1 MKSNKKTDTRRC
13 PIDPENLFNLRE
25 IVKNVKPLND
35 FIGDIAQ
42 FSLVID
48 TNYIIGDLIWLT
60 KKRKYPTAKTEVQEC
75 ILAGTFIVFC
85 TKTVIDEVNEKLA
98 VVANKHG
105 ISINLIRKEW
115 ELYQSMLRVKQPD
128 NEITD
133 KYNNGVDPDDA
144 PTLALAEQLSAE
156 GILSKDR
163 HINMMGGKTISFD
176 FCASA
181 RDYSR
186 KATISVTL
194 RIGGMYSVVIGVK
207 LFKGL
212 YSFIKSIAAW
222 IEGLPNWAKI
232 LLIAGILIAF
242 FLAKFR
248 EYIFNIINKLISI
261 IKESFPSIFE
271 VLNQIII
278 ILKENEPVAPIIN

>member
-1 MKSNKKTDTRRC
+1 MKLNNKENAGLNS
-13 PIDPENLFNLRE
+13 IDSSSLSNLRDL
-25 IVKNVKPLND
+25 INNIKLLKD

-42 FSLVID
+42 FNLVID

-60 KKRKYPTAKTEVQEC
+60 KKRKYPTAKTDVQEC
-75 ILAGTFIVFC
+75 VLAGTFIVFC

-98 VVANKHG
+98 GVANQHG
-105 ISINLIRKEW
+105 VSLNFLRKEW
-115 ELYQSMLRVKQPD
+115 ESYQSMLKVKQPD
-128 NEITD
+128 NEITE

-144 PTLALAEQLSAE
+144 PTLALAEQLLTE

-163 HINMMGGKTISFD
+163 HINMMGGKAISFD
-176 FCASA
+176 FCTSA

-194 RIGGMYSVVIGVK
+194 RIGGMYSVVIGVE

-212 YSFIKSIAAW
+212 YSLIKSITAW
-222 IEGLPNWAKI
+222 IKDLPKWVKI
-232 LLIAGILIAF
+232 LLIVGILIAF

-248 EYIFNIINKLISI
+248 EYIFNIMNKLIST